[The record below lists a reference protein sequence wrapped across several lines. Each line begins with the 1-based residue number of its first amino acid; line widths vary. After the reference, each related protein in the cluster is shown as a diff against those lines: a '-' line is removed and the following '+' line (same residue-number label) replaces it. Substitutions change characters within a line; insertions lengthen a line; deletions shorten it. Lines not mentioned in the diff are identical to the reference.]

1 VIEATQMAAV
11 QDASAVKSL
20 HDVPQLL
27 IHWSSPWEDFVTSI
41 RPAMRRSGK
50 PLAGEAPTRI
60 FPFRGM
66 AAAWALEGVL
76 LAAAIVLPAKLA
88 SLQPY
93 VPPVAPKYDVIY
105 FSGDELPQTEDIGG
119 AEKGKSG
126 RAGGQHA
133 QHRTQTIRVARGNS
147 PLEKVVDAPK
157 INLPKSDFPVA
168 NLLAIQGMPGPPPTA
183 GLRSAVRALPQA
195 DPIAPAP
202 SISRDQFQTSGTL
215 ATAIVAPPPEV
226 ARDKVQTLPQMTAS
240 IVAPPPSISRDKMR
254 SIQGVNSS
262 IVAPPPQVQ
271 REQMRAMEGVNSSVI
286 APPPSIQRDIAGAR
300 LPAAHNVD
308 VVPPPVSAP
317 VSASA
322 VPSRISL
329 PQSSVVA
336 PPPSNVSRE
345 LSSYGTS
352 KMGELHKQV
361 VPPPVEISGGVS
373 GRGGSTPVPGT
384 DVVPPPP
391 TVNGSGTVG
400 AGRYG
405 GGRTATLATN
415 VVPPPPS
422 ISSGNAGRGRGP
434 SGSSLGNSL
443 DMNSVGA
450 PKAGGGTGAA
460 KTAVVVSSQPGSHV
474 GVPGSGGVGA
484 IAVSPSGG
492 AKTGIGG
499 SGNGGGLGQGSGPG
513 SGLSGEGTGGAS
525 AGVGRG
531 SDPASKIG
539 MSPYPGTGGAGTTM
553 APVSNTP
560 GISVSGGN
568 TITLPSFG
576 GSGNGADPA
585 GPGRTHL
592 SKGGPGITIVAS
604 SRSGGAFNFYGALKG
619 DPVYTIYFQTTL
631 GVAVLQYAD
640 PSSAH
645 HVYPQE
651 LTAPEPLKADLP
663 AGLTPARMVVACI
676 LDTTGVLRNVRML
689 EPGPAQMSAK
699 VLTALPNW
707 KFKPAF
713 RGDLPVE
720 VNAILGFN
728 IDTR

>member
-1 VIEATQMAAV
+1 MATV
-11 QDASAVKSL
+11 QQPLKSL

-27 IHWSSPWEDFVTSI
+27 IHWSSPWEEFVTSI
-41 RPAMRRSGK
+41 RPALRRSAK
-50 PLAGEAPTRI
+50 PLAGEAPTKI
-60 FPFRGM
+60 FPFGGI
-66 AAAWALEGVL
+66 AVAWLLEGLL
-76 LAAAIVLPAKLA
+76 LAAVIVLPAKLA

-105 FSGDELPQTEDIGG
+105 FSGDELPQTEDVGG

-133 QHRTQTIRVARGNS
+133 QHHTQTIRVVRGNA
-147 PLEKVVDAPK
+147 PVEKVVDAPK

-168 NLLAIQGMPGPPPTA
+168 NLLAIQGMPGPPPTT
-183 GLRSAVRALPQA
+183 GLKSSVRDLPQA

-202 SISRDQFQTSGTL
+202 NVSRDQFQNSEHFATSV
-215 ATAIVAPPPEV
+215 VAPPPEV
-226 ARDKVQTLPQMTAS
+226 LRDKVQTLPQMTAS
-240 IVAPPPSISRDKMR
+240 IVAPPPRVSRDKMR
-254 SIQGVNSS
+254 SMQGVNSS
-262 IVAPPPQVQ
+262 VIAPPPQVQ

-286 APPPSIQRDIAGAR
+286 APPPSVQRDIAGAR
-300 LPAAHNVD
+300 LPATHNVD

-317 VSASA
+317 ASASA
-322 VPSRISL
+322 VSSRLSL
-329 PQSSVVA
+329 PQPSVIA
-336 PPPSNVSRE
+336 PPPTNVSRE
-345 LSSYGTS
+345 LSSYGTG
-352 KMGELHKQV
+352 KVGEMHKQI
-361 VPPPVEISGGVS
+361 VPPPVEISGAVS
-373 GRGGSTPVPGT
+373 GHGSSTSVPGT
-384 DVVPPPP
+384 DIVPPPP
-391 TVNGSGTVG
+391 SVSGSGTVS
-400 AGRYG
+400 AGRYI
-405 GGRTATLATN
+405 GGRATTLATN
-415 VVPPPPS
+415 VVPPPPTVT
-422 ISSGNAGRGRGP
+422 SGNAGHTRGG
-434 SGSSLGNSL
+434 SGSGSFGSL
-443 DMNSVGA
+443 DMSSVIA
-450 PKAGGGTGAA
+450 PPKAAGGTGAA

-492 AKTGIGG
+492 SKAGIGG
-499 SGNGGGLGQGSGPG
+499 SGNGGGLGHGSGPG

-531 SDPASKIG
+531 SDPASKSG
-539 MSPYPGTGGAGTTM
+539 TSPYPGTGGAGTTM

-560 GISVSGGN
+560 GISVNGGN

-576 GSGNGADPA
+576 GNGNGADPT
-585 GPGRTHL
+585 GPSRTHL

-631 GVAVLQYAD
+631 GVGVLQYAD

-651 LTAPEPLKADLP
+651 LTAPEPLKAELP
-663 AGLTPARMVVACI
+663 PGLTASRMVIACI
-676 LDTTGVLRNVRML
+676 LDPNGVLRNVRVL
-689 EPGPAQMSAK
+689 EPGSAQTSAK
-699 VLTALPNW
+699 VLAALPSW

-713 RGDLPVE
+713 RGDRPVE

>member
-1 VIEATQMAAV
+1 MIEATRMAAV
-11 QDASAVKSL
+11 QEPLKSL

-27 IHWSSPWEDFVTSI
+27 IHWSSPWDEFATSI
-41 RPAMRRSGK
+41 RPALRRSGK
-50 PLAGEAPTRI
+50 PLAGEAPTKI
-60 FPFRGM
+60 FPLRGM
-66 AAAWALEGVL
+66 AVAWLFESAL

-133 QHRTQTIRVARGNS
+133 QHRTQAIHVVRGNS
-147 PLEKVVDAPK
+147 PVEKVVDAPK
-157 INLPKSDFPVA
+157 INLPTSDSPVA
-168 NLLAIQGMPGPPPTA
+168 NLLAIQGVPGPAPTE
-183 GLRSAVRALPQA
+183 GLNSLHRALPQA

-202 SISRDQFQTSGTL
+202 NVSRDQFRTSGTL
-215 ATAIVAPPPEV
+215 ATAIVAPPPTV
-226 ARDKVQTLPQMTAS
+226 SRDKVQTFPQMTPS
-240 IVAPPPSISRDKMR
+240 IVAPPPSVSRDKIR
-254 SIQGVNSS
+254 SVEVVNSS
-262 IVAPPPQVQ
+262 VIAPPPQVS
-271 REQMRAMEGVNSSVI
+271 REQMRAMEGVTSSVI
-286 APPPSIQRDIAGAR
+286 APPPSVQQDVAGAR

-308 VVPPPVSAP
+308 VIPPPVSAP

-322 VPSRISL
+322 VPSRLSL
-329 PQSSVVA
+329 PQASIIA
-336 PPPSNVSRE
+336 PPPSNVNRE
-345 LSSYGTS
+345 LSSYGTGS
-352 KMGELHKQV
+352 MGALHKQI
-361 VPPPVEISGGVS
+361 VPPPVQISGGVS
-373 GRGGSTPVPGT
+373 SRGSSQPALASDIVPPPPSVSGSGTVASGRYAGGQTAT
-384 DVVPPPP
+384 LAANIVPPPP
-391 TVNGSGTVG
+391 TV
-400 AGRYG
+400 
-405 GGRTATLATN
+405 
-415 VVPPPPS
+415 
-422 ISSGNAGRGRGP
+422 SSGNSGRGHVGTG
-434 SGSSLGNSL
+434 SGLGTTL
-443 DMNSVGA
+443 DMNSVVA
-450 PKAGGGTGAA
+450 PPKAAGGTGAA

-474 GVPGSGGVGA
+474 GVPGSGGPGA
-484 IAVSPSGG
+484 IAVSPTGG
-492 AKTGIGG
+492 SKSGIGG
-499 SGNGGGLGQGSGPG
+499 SGAGAGLGQGNGPG

-525 AGVGRG
+525 TGAGRG
-531 SDPASKIG
+531 SDPASKSGI
-539 MSPYPGTGGAGTTM
+539 SPYPGTGGAGSTTPS
-553 APVSNTP
+553 AANAS

-576 GSGNGADPA
+576 GNGNGTDAA
-585 GPGRTHL
+585 GPSRTHL

-645 HVYPQE
+645 HVYALE

-663 AGLTPARMVVACI
+663 AGLTPSRMVIACI
-676 LDTTGVLRNVRML
+676 LDPNGSIRSARVL
-689 EPGPAQMSAK
+689 EGGAAQTSAK
-699 VLTALPNW
+699 VLAALPSW

-713 RGDLPVE
+713 RGDQAVE

>member
-1 VIEATQMAAV
+1 MIEATQMAAV
-11 QDASAVKSL
+11 QEPLKTL

-27 IHWSSPWEDFVTSI
+27 IHWSSPWEEFVTSI
-41 RPAMRRSGK
+41 RPALRRSGK
-50 PLAGEAPTRI
+50 PLAGEAPTKI
-60 FPFRGM
+60 LPFRGM
-66 AAAWALEGVL
+66 ALAWVLESVL

-105 FSGDELPQTEDIGG
+105 FSGDELPQTEDVGG

-133 QHRTQTIRVARGNS
+133 QHRTQTIRVVRGNS

-157 INLPKSDFPVA
+157 INLPKSAFPVA
-168 NLLAIQGMPGPPPTA
+168 NLLAIQGVPGPAPTD
-183 GLRSAVRALPQA
+183 GLKSLTRTLPQA
-195 DPIAPAP
+195 DAIAPAP
-202 SISRDQFQTSGTL
+202 KVSRDQFQTSASL
-215 ATAIVAPPPEV
+215 ATSIVAPPPEV
-226 ARDKVQTLPQMTAS
+226 ARDKVQTLPQMATS
-240 IVAPPPSISRDKMR
+240 IVAPPPTVSRDQMR
-254 SIQGVNSS
+254 SVQGVNSS
-262 IVAPPPQVQ
+262 IIAPPPKVL

-286 APPPSIQRDIAGAR
+286 APPPAVQRDIAGAS

-308 VVPPPVSAP
+308 IVPPPVSAP

-322 VPSRISL
+322 AASRLSL
-329 PQSSVVA
+329 PQPSVIA
-336 PPPSNVSRE
+336 PPPSSVSRE
-345 LSSYGTS
+345 LSSYGTG
-352 KMGELHKQV
+352 KVGELHKQI
-361 VPPPVEISGGVS
+361 VPPPVEVSGGVS
-373 GRGGSTPVPGT
+373 GRTSSTPAPGM

-391 TVNGSGTVG
+391 SVNGSGTVA
-400 AGRYG
+400 AGRYSG
-405 GGRTATLATN
+405 GHTTILAAN

-422 ISSGNAGRGRGP
+422 LSSANAGRGHGGAGL
-434 SGSSLGNSL
+434 GSSL
-443 DMNSVGA
+443 DMSSVSVP
-450 PKAGGGTGAA
+450 PKGSGGIGAA

-484 IAVSPSGG
+484 IAVSPTGG
-492 AKTGIGG
+492 SKTGIGG

-513 SGLSGEGTGGAS
+513 SGLSGEGSGGAS

-531 SDPASKIG
+531 TDPASKSG
-539 MSPYPGTGGAGTTM
+539 TSPYPGTGGAGTTM
-553 APVSNTP
+553 ASASNTP

-576 GSGNGADPA
+576 GSGSGADPA
-585 GPGRTHL
+585 GPSRTHL
-592 SKGGPGITIVAS
+592 TKGGPGITIVAS

-645 HVYPQE
+645 HVYAQE

-663 AGLTPARMVVACI
+663 AGLTPSRMVVACI
-676 LDTTGVLRNVRML
+676 LDPNGVLRNIRVL
-689 EPGPAQMSAK
+689 EPGAAQMSAK
-699 VLTALPNW
+699 VLGSLPSW

-713 RGDLPVE
+713 RGDQPVE

-728 IDTR
+728 VDTR

>member
-11 QDASAVKSL
+11 QEPLKCL

-27 IHWSSPWEDFVTSI
+27 IHWSSPWEEFVTSI
-41 RPAMRRSGK
+41 RPALRRSGK
-50 PLAGEAPTRI
+50 PLAGEAPTKI
-60 FPFRGM
+60 FPARGI
-66 AAAWALEGVL
+66 AVAWLFESAL

-105 FSGDELPQTEDIGG
+105 FSGDELPQTEDVGG

-133 QHRTQTIRVARGNS
+133 QHHTQTIRVVRGNS
-147 PLEKVVDAPK
+147 PVEKVVDAPK

-168 NLLAIQGMPGPPPTA
+168 NLLAIQGVPGPAPTE
-183 GLRSAVRALPQA
+183 GLKSLNRALPQA

-202 SISRDQFQTSGTL
+202 SVSRDQFHTSASL
-215 ATAIVAPPPEV
+215 AT
-226 ARDKVQTLPQMTAS
+226 S
-240 IVAPPPSISRDKMR
+240 IVAPPPDVSRDKVESLATIATSIVAPPPNVSRDKMR
-254 SIQGVNSS
+254 SVQGVNSPV
-262 IVAPPPQVQ
+262 VAPPPQVA
-271 REQMRAMEGVNSSVI
+271 RDQMRAMAAVNSSII
-286 APPPSIQRDIAGAR
+286 APPPSVQRDIAGAR

-317 VSASA
+317 VSATA
-322 VPSRISL
+322 AAARLSL
-329 PQSSVVA
+329 PQPSVIA
-336 PPPSNVSRE
+336 PPPSNLSRE
-345 LSSYGTS
+345 LSSYGTGKS
-352 KMGELHKQV
+352 GDLHKQI
-361 VPPPVEISGGVS
+361 VPPPVEMSGGVS
-373 GRGGSTPVPGT
+373 GRTGSAPVPAA

-391 TVNGSGTVG
+391 SVNGSGTV
-400 AGRYG
+400 ASGRYAG
-405 GGRTATLATN
+405 SHTSTLAAN
-415 VVPPPPS
+415 IVPPPPTV
-422 ISSGNAGRGRGP
+422 SSANGRGHGGAG
-434 SGSSLGNSL
+434 SGLGSSL
-443 DMNSVGA
+443 DMNSISA
-450 PKAGGGTGAA
+450 PPKASAGTGAA

-474 GVPGSGGVGA
+474 GVPGSGGIGA
-484 IAVSPSGG
+484 IAVSPNGG
-492 AKTGIGG
+492 GKTGIGG

-513 SGLSGEGTGGAS
+513 SGLSGEGSGGAS
-525 AGVGRG
+525 AGTGRG
-531 SDPASKIG
+531 SDPASKSG
-539 MSPYPGTGGAGTTM
+539 TSPYPGTGGAGTTL
-553 APVSNTP
+553 ASVSNTP

-576 GSGNGADPA
+576 GTGSAADPA

-619 DPVYTIYFQTTL
+619 DPVYTIYFQTTV

-640 PSSAH
+640 PTSAH
-645 HVYPQE
+645 HVYAQE
-651 LTAPEPLKADLP
+651 LTAPEPVRADLP
-663 AGLTPARMVVACI
+663 AGLAPSRMIIACI
-676 LDTTGVLRNVRML
+676 LDQNGVIRNARML
-689 EPGPAQMSAK
+689 EAGGSQTSAK
-699 VLTALPNW
+699 VLASLPGW

-713 RGDLPVE
+713 RGDQPVE